1 MEAMRW
7 ADQGDGRHVFLEGEL
22 DHEECDRIAVSFK
35 EALAQARGTVVVDLH
50 KVPFVSSKG
59 IWLLL
64 ESRSKVM
71 RDGRRLLL
79 RGLTPHVRKTFET
92 VGVFKAAPEWDA

>member
-1 MEAMRW
+1 MRW
-7 ADQGDGRHVFLEGEL
+7 VDQHEGRHFFLDGEL
-22 DHEECDRIAVSFK
+22 DHEACDQIAAPFRDAVA
-35 EALAQARGTVVVDLH
+35 EAKGTVVVDLA

-64 ESRSKVM
+64 EARSKLK
-71 RDGRRLLL
+71 REGRKMLV
-79 RGLTPHVRKTFET
+79 RGLNPHVRKTFET

>member
-1 MEAMRW
+1 MRW
-7 ADQGDGRHVFLEGEL
+7 EDQRDGRHVFLEGEL
-22 DHEECDRIAVSFK
+22 DHEACDQIAVPFRDVLA
-35 EALAQARGTVVVDLH
+35 EAKGTVIVSLH

-64 ESRSKVM
+64 ESRSK
-71 RDGRRLLL
+71 LL
-79 RGLTPHVRKTFET
+79 REGRKLLVQGLSPHVRKTFET

>member
-1 MEAMRW
+1 MLLWE
-7 ADQGDGRHVFLEGEL
+7 DQQDGRHLFLDGEL
-22 DHEECDRIAVSFK
+22 DHEACDTISASFRDVIG
-35 EALAQARGTVVVDLH
+35 QAKGTVIVNLS

-64 ESRSKVM
+64 ESRSKLK
-71 RDGRRLLL
+71 REGRQLLV
-79 RGLTPHVRKTFET
+79 RGLSPHVRKTFET

>member
-1 MEAMRW
+1 MRW
-7 ADQGDGRHVFLEGEL
+7 EDQRDGRHVFLDGEL
-22 DHEECDRIAVSFK
+22 DHEACDQIATPFREVLEQVK
-35 EALAQARGTVVVDLH
+35 GTVVVNLH

-64 ESRSKVM
+64 EARSKLT
-71 RDGRRLLL
+71 REGRKLLV
-79 RGLTPHVRKTFET
+79 RGLNPHVRKTFET

>member
-1 MEAMRW
+1 MRLE
-7 ADQGDGRHVFLEGEL
+7 DLQDGRHVHLDGEL
-22 DHEECDRIAVSFK
+22 DHQACEEIGGAFHDAIA
-35 EALAQARGTVVVDLH
+35 EARGNVVVHLH

-64 ESRSKVM
+64 ESRSKLK
-71 RDGRRLLL
+71 REGRQLLV
-79 RGLTPHVRKTFET
+79 RGLSPHVRKAFET

>member
-1 MEAMRW
+1 MRW
-7 ADQGDGRHVFLEGEL
+7 EDHEDARHIHLEGEL
-22 DHEECDRIAVSFK
+22 DHEACEDIGAAFHDIVGDAKRP
-35 EALAQARGTVVVDLH
+35 VVVHLE

-64 ESRSKVM
+64 ESRSRLK
-71 RDGRRLLL
+71 REGRQLFV
-79 RGLTPHVRKTFET
+79 RGLSPHVRKTFET

>member
-1 MEAMRW
+1 MRW
-7 ADQGDGRHVFLEGEL
+7 EDQREGRHVFLDGEL
-22 DHEECDRIAVSFK
+22 DHEACDQIAGPFR
-35 EALAQARGTVVVDLH
+35 EALEEAKGTIVINLH

-64 ESRSKVM
+64 EARSKLS
-71 RDGRRLLL
+71 REGRKMLV
-79 RGLTPHVRKTFET
+79 RGLNPHVRKTFET

>member
-1 MEAMRW
+1 MRW
-7 ADQGDGRHVFLEGEL
+7 EDQRDGRHVFLEGEL
-22 DHEECDRIAVSFK
+22 DHQACDEIAASFRDAIDSAK
-35 EALAQARGTVVVDLH
+35 GAVVVDLH

-64 ESRSKVM
+64 ESRSRLK
-71 RDGRRLLL
+71 REGKRLLVM
-79 RGLTPHVRKTFET
+79 GLNAHVRRTFET

>member
-1 MEAMRW
+1 MRW
-7 ADQGDGRHVFLEGEL
+7 EDQRDGRHVYLDGEL
-22 DHEECDRIAVSFK
+22 DHEACDELGDAFRDAIEGA
-35 EALAQARGTVVVDLH
+35 EGTVVVSLH

-64 ESRSKVM
+64 EARSKLK
-71 RDGRRLLL
+71 REGRQMLV
-79 RGLTPHVRKTFET
+79 RGLSPHVRKTFET